1 MNDTQLTA
9 SVIALTTILRRAR
22 GLDGPIVPLLAV
34 VVGAV
39 LAVLASP
46 GAWRE
51 GLVRGLTVGLTAVG
65 GMTALSY
72 VGTKVGEGLASA
84 PLPLPTDVEPVTG
97 SKETT

>member
-34 VVGAV
+34 VVGAI
-39 LAVLASP
+39 LCVLASP

-51 GLVRGLTVGLTAVG
+51 GLVRGITVGLTAVG
-65 GMTALSY
+65 GMSALGY
-72 VGTKVGEGLASA
+72 VGTKVGEGLANA
-84 PLPLPTDVEPVTG
+84 PLPLPPDSEPIAGT
-97 SKETT
+97 KEST